1 MNAARRTAL
10 DHTGDVGFELHAD
23 TLQVLFDAA
32 REALLSELMAAP
44 PKAEPG
50 ADGPEGAQPLD
61 LRLAAP
67 ALDRLLLRWL
77 DELLFLVQVRGR
89 VPASA
94 RLTLQASDAP
104 PNNGWQLSARLAT
117 VPLDVRTQRW
127 RGEVKGVTYHGL
139 ELVADDGGWRAR
151 VVLDV

>member
-23 TLQVLFDAA
+23 TLQALFDAA

-44 PKAEPG
+44 PAADPGAAEP
-50 ADGPEGAQPLD
+50 DGAQPLEV
-61 LRLAAP
+61 RLAAP

-94 RLTLQASDAP
+94 RLTLQATDAP
-104 PNNGWQLSARLAT
+104 AAGWRLTARLTT
-117 VPLDVRTQRW
+117 VPLDVRAQRW
-127 RGEVKGVTYHGL
+127 RGEVKAVTYHGL
-139 ELVADDGGWRAR
+139 ELVADDDGGWRAR

>member
-1 MNAARRTAL
+1 MPGTRLTPL
-10 DHTGDVGFELHAD
+10 DHTGDVGFELHAAS
-23 TLQVLFDAA
+23 LEALFDAA
-32 REALLSELMAAP
+32 RAALLRELMAAP
-44 PKAEPG
+44 PTAQVPG
-50 ADGPEGAQPLD
+50 ARPAGARSFELT
-61 LRLAAP
+61 LAAP

-94 RLTLQASDAP
+94 RPAVRASGGP
-104 PNNGWQLSARLAT
+104 NGWELTARLET
-117 VPLDVRTQRW
+117 VPLDVRAQRW

-139 ELVADDGGWRAR
+139 ELVPDDGGWRAR